1 MTISRHAGGER
12 LDRHRHREGYVALV
26 LAGGYVEAGDGGRLR
41 VGAGDVVIHEAYAAH
56 QDGFDAAGAMVLNLP
71 LVEGLE
77 AGAAHIADPDAVA
90 RLAERD
96 PVVAAALLATM
107 LQPGGERLADWPDL
121 LAAALDADPG
131 LSISHWCDGIG
142 INPAS
147 ASRGFARAYGVS
159 PKRYRLEARTR
170 RALRALPGWRGG
182 IAALAA
188 EHGFADQAHLTRAI
202 AGITGAPP
210 GALREKSV
218 QAGACTGC

>member
-41 VGAGDVVIHEAYAAH
+41 VGAGDVVVHEAYAAH
-56 QDGFDAAGAMVLNLP
+56 QDGFGTAGAVVLNLP
-71 LVEGLE
+71 PVDGLE
-77 AGAAHIADPDAVA
+77 AGVARIADPDAVA

-96 PVVAAALLATM
+96 PIAAGELLRTM
-107 LQPGGERLADWPDL
+107 HQPGGERLADWPDL
-121 LAAALDADPG
+121 LALALEADPA
-131 LSISHWCDGIG
+131 LSIAHWCDSIG

-170 RALRALPGWRGG
+170 RALRSLPGWTGG

-188 EHGFADQAHLTRAI
+188 EHGFADQAHLTRSI
-202 AGITGAPP
+202 AGITGTPP
-210 GALREKSV
+210 AALRAKSV